1 MKTENLPTNQNNPR
15 EMIIPLDEALNVHR
29 RLADLN
35 VWLREW
41 REQDQLLEARV
52 ASLNP
57 DYPADVQGGMQIAS
71 LRRRL
76 RMRLVKQ
83 PLEISPETIEKLK
96 YSGLRDYLVSQYAQM
111 NTAERLLWLHNLL
124 FIMTPDIRDLNQ
136 KIVNVRTYR
145 SLGQQRNF
153 LLGGHSGMGK
163 TTYLD
168 WYASN
173 YIQTVESDRNR
184 VPVIKVD
191 APVNNGS
198 AKPLFQRMIL
208 ECGRVFAPRD
218 TDEDLLMKLV
228 LFVQQC
234 GVEMI
239 IVDEIEHIERGA
251 MRRRLLEIS
260 NLTRGTPIVCASC
273 EPLKWA
279 EGDVEVAGRWNDYF
293 ELKQYTENRL
303 RALLAYVELLLP
315 FTSESRLGHTEIR
328 LEKSKSVSGPAA
340 IIQNLTG
347 GILRDIMILLADASS
362 RAIEQGLPNLTPQL
376 LETAWREIQSRQVT
390 DFLEILKRN
399 EERMRSL

>member
-1 MKTENLPTNQNNPR
+1 MNT
-15 EMIIPLDEALNVHR
+15 EALSMTPESVRGKIVQLGDALDAHK
-29 RLADLN
+29 RLADLSA
-35 VWLREW
+35 WLKEW
-41 REQDQLLEARV
+41 REQDHLLEARV

-57 DYPADVQGGMQIAS
+57 DKPADVQRGMQIAS

-76 RMRLVKQ
+76 RMRLVKH
-83 PLEISPETIEKLK
+83 PLEISPEAIEKLK
-96 YSGLRDYLVSQYAQM
+96 YIGLRDYMVSQYAQM
-111 NTAERLLWLHNLL
+111 STAERLLWLHNLL
-124 FIMTPDIRDLNQ
+124 FIMTPDIRELNR
-136 KIVNVRTYR
+136 KIVNVRNYR
-145 SLGQQRNF
+145 SFGQQRNF

-191 APVNNGS
+191 APVNNSS

-208 ECGRVFAPRD
+208 ECGRVFSPRD

-293 ELKQYTENRL
+293 ELKQYTEYRL

-315 FTSESRLGHTEIR
+315 FTEESHLGQTEIR
-328 LEKSKSVSGPAA
+328 LEKGKTLPGPATV
-340 IIQNLTG
+340 IQNLTG

-362 RAIEQGLPNLTPQL
+362 RAIEQGLPNLTLQL
-376 LETAWREIQSRQVT
+376 LETAWREIQSRQIT

-399 EERMRSL
+399 EETMRRL